1 MKVED
6 IIKIIEALGKT
17 ELTEF
22 YLESHDFVLKM
33 GKGTTNN
40 YGQVEKAEKRQP
52 LEAVNKKELFL
63 EEINDKN
70 KMGENLKENIL
81 KENVKENLVKI
92 TSPMVGTFYKAPSP
106 DSPPFVQEGDTVKKG
121 DTLCIIEAMKL
132 MNEIESTENG
142 RIVKVLVENGEL
154 VEYGQTLFLIEPV

>member
-6 IIKIIEALGKT
+6 IIKIIEALGKA

-33 GKGTTNN
+33 GKGTANN
-40 YGQVEKAEKRQP
+40 YEQIEKGEKRG
-52 LEAVNKKELFL
+52 LVEAVEKKELPL
-63 EEINDKN
+63 EGRNNIDKF
-70 KMGENLKENIL
+70 KEVPKEN
-81 KENVKENLVKI
+81 NKENLVKI

-106 DSPPFVQEGDTVKKG
+106 DSPPFVQEGDMVKKG

-142 RIVKVLVENGEL
+142 KVVKVLVENGEL